1 MNFKVNGAVSALQN
15 MYDHL
20 NAVAPGKKFSSS
32 NVNFGPPSPWT
43 TGQALGG
50 ITPDLPEYE
59 SIGLANT
66 KVTITALASAG
77 FIGSAERAY
86 MRLNPGAS
94 HDKNSSLKVLI
105 ARTDSQQ
112 RIKEKILAAVGCI
125 AAEVTVAGNGANGT
139 YRVPVNSNDMSCTF
153 TLTAKDRSYVYLGNF
168 TALLTVA

>member
-20 NAVAPGKKFSSS
+20 NAVSPGKKFSPS
-32 NVNFGPPSPWT
+32 NVNFGPPTPWA
-43 TGQALGG
+43 TGQDLGG
-50 ITPDLPEYE
+50 VTPSDPDYEY
-59 SIGLANT
+59 IGEANT

-94 HDKNSSLKVLI
+94 HDKNSGLKVLI
-105 ARTDSQQ
+105 NKTDSQQ

-125 AAEVTVAGNGANGT
+125 AAEVTVSGNGVNGA
-139 YRVPVNSNDMSCTF
+139 YKIPLNSGDMSCMF
-153 TLTAKDRSYVYLGNF
+153 TITARDRSYVYLGNF